1 MPIAPLKR
9 QRGVY
14 NPVGMSSSA
23 ERIERLRRTL
33 ERYDKLV
40 VEEANRYMDAAWLES
55 ISQPAPDLIPPE
67 TTEEVEAEVLRF
79 LEERARVREELAE
92 ELRRARNEA
101 RSCQYVDRVLET

>member
-40 VEEANRYMDAAWLES
+40 VEEANRYMDAAWLDAV
-55 ISQPAPDLIPPE
+55 SQGAPGLIPLE
-67 TTEEVEAEVLRF
+67 TAEEVEAEVLRF
-79 LEERARVREELAE
+79 LDERARVRKQLAD
-92 ELRRARNEA
+92 ELREA
-101 RSCQYVDRVLET
+101 RGDESRA